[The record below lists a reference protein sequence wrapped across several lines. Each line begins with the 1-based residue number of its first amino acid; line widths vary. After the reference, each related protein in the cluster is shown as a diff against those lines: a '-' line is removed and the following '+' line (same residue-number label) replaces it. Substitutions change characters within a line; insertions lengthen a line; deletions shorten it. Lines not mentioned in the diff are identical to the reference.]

1 MKIISTTDGKFIG
14 REVIDKTHVDLDDY
28 EFIPDRIVEITPGI
42 WRLSNTNYVI
52 DVQE

>member
-14 REVIDKTHVDLDDY
+14 KEIINKNNINLNGY
-28 EFIPDRIVEITPGI
+28 KFIPDKITLISPGV